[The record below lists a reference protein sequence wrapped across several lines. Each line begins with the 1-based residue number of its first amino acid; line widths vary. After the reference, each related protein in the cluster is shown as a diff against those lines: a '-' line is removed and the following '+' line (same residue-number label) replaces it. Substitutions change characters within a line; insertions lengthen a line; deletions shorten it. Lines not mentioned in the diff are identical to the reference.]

1 MRVLLAFENSLSR
14 DFAQNHLVQNHQMIA
29 DADLTILTVAS
40 LAEAVASANETD
52 ELALAVLD
60 LQMPDMQGL
69 KGLRQFRRDCRHK
82 VPVAIM
88 GSRPP
93 ARPGFCPLI

>member
-69 KGLRQFRRDCRHK
+69 KGLRQFRRGLSSQGACRDH
-82 VPVAIM
+82 
-88 GSRPP
+88 
-93 ARPGFCPLI
+93 GFTA